1 MLAILS
7 SYDTGFGELDNN
19 VRTFVKK
26 HDQNVKIAKAYD
38 QSPDKKLKNLMWGR
52 PLIVGP
58 VIDKKVWKFMVL
70 LYEKGNH
77 ISRSIVATPAMFLL
91 SRTDDE
97 SVENVIATS
106 TLGRIL
112 SQRIWFRR
120 RTATSGKVEIPDST
134 KKEASLQQYYH
145 ITSIAE
151 KHNIPELLMISSDQT
166 PSIYFQ
172 VGRFTMAP
180 QGAKKVGMVG
190 IADKRIN
197 TLTLTVTVD
206 GKTLPYQA
214 IYQKEQDIFY

>member
-1 MLAILS
+1 
-7 SYDTGFGELDNN
+7 
-19 VRTFVKK
+19 
-26 HDQNVKIAKAYD
+26 
-38 QSPDKKLKNLMWGR
+38 
-52 PLIVGP
+52 
-58 VIDKKVWKFMVL
+58 MVL

-77 ISRSIVATPAMFLL
+77 ISRSIAATPAMFLL

-120 RTATSGKVEIPDST
+120 QTATSGKVEIPDSA
-134 KKEASLQQYYH
+134 KKEASLQQYYR

-151 KHNIPELLMISSDQT
+151 KHNIPELLMISSAQT

-172 VGRFTMAP
+172 VGRFIMAP
-180 QGAKKVGMVG
+180 QGAKKVSMVG